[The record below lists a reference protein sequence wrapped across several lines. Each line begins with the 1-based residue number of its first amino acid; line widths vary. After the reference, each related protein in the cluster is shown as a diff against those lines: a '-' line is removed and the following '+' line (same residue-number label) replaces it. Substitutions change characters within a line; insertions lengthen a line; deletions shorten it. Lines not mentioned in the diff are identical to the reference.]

1 MNSSTEALELHHE
14 LPDALQEVL
23 SHISAPTGMPRSEV
37 FPPAQSRAPH
47 PSQRTFRAVL
57 HALSEP
63 GTLRPVVDAESG
75 WSIGP
80 AGISVL
86 LALLDSDTSVWMSS
100 EIDLTVRQ
108 ALRFHTGASLAS
120 TPIVADVVLLAGPEE
135 LPPLNRFAFGSSLRP
150 ESGSTVLIHVA
161 DFDSGPEVQLS
172 GPGIECIHTFSPAGF
187 SIELWNTVIEQR
199 GEFPQGVDLL
209 LFTETDI
216 VGIPRSTRIKVAN

>member
-1 MNSSTEALELHHE
+1 MNSSGHLLEL
-14 LPDALQEVL
+14 
-23 SHISAPTGMPRSEV
+23 I
-37 FPPAQSRAPH
+37 PPALSRAPH

-63 GTLRPVVDAESG
+63 GTLRPVVDAERG

-86 LALLDSDTSVWMSS
+86 LALLDSDTSIWMSS
-100 EIDLTVRQ
+100 EIDPTVRQ

-120 TPIVADVVLLAGPEE
+120 TPIVADIVLLASPTE

-150 ESGSTVLIHVA
+150 ETGCTVLVRVD
-161 DFDSGPEVQLS
+161 DFASGPEVQLS
-172 GPGIECIHTFSPAGF
+172 GPGIECTHSFSPAGF
-187 SIELWNTVIEQR
+187 SVELWNTVVEQR

-216 VGIPRSTRIKVAN
+216 VGIPRSTRIKVSN